1 MQTFPSFDKQ
11 NALRYKIDSYQIGT
25 NATIFTKLMYRYAA
39 KVFQRL
45 ILFKQQ
51 LQNQ

>member
-1 MQTFPSFDKQ
+1 M
-11 NALRYKIDSYQIGT
+11 DSYQIGT
-25 NATIFTKLMYRYAA
+25 YATIFTKINRYTA

-51 LQNQ
+51 PQKSITELSES